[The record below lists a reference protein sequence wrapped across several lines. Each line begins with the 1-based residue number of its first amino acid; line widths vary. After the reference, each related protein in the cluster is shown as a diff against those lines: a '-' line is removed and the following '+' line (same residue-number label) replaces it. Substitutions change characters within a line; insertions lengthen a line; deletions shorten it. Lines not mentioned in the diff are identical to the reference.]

1 LPKENTHIFFINDV
15 IQSLNCEETKGVLQA
30 NYESLCFGS
39 IVADTFFYSSN
50 KEVMLISEKIHGKE
64 GEKTNELTFD
74 LLDRAKRDRS
84 ENLLCMTIGYIS
96 HCVLDM
102 IFHPVIYYLVGNY
115 YDSNE
120 SVSNDAIYK
129 HRLIETRLDHDIN
142 NSFYLDNILSLND
155 KSIHDLLDVLSIKYN
170 IANGHLIRAYKK
182 QIIINKCFRNWFAYK
197 LIYYLNELKILEYSK
212 IIPLF
217 YHHLQKDNIEL
228 ADKIEYRDIV
238 NGQEMTDSLS
248 NLFLSAKAESI
259 NRINAAFAYYH
270 DKIDKAEAMQIIR
283 GESLD
288 TGREGCSVCN
298 IAYSKS
304 T

>member
-1 LPKENTHIFFINDV
+1 
-15 IQSLNCEETKGVLQA
+15 
-30 NYESLCFGS
+30 
-39 IVADTFFYSSN
+39 
-50 KEVMLISEKIHGKE
+50 
-64 GEKTNELTFD
+64 
-74 LLDRAKRDRS
+74 
-84 ENLLCMTIGYIS
+84 
-96 HCVLDM
+96 
-102 IFHPVIYYLVGNY
+102 
-115 YDSNE
+115 
-120 SVSNDAIYK
+120 
-129 HRLIETRLDHDIN
+129 
-142 NSFYLDNILSLND
+142 
-155 KSIHDLLDVLSIKYN
+155 
-170 IANGHLIRAYKK
+170 
-182 QIIINKCFRNWFAYK
+182 
-197 LIYYLNELKILEYSK
+197 LEYSK
-212 IIPLF
+212 NIPLF